1 MGSPGGKSSRASA
14 SPQGGSSGKS
24 SRSSSR
30 DVAHDGDI
38 SSRCS
43 SGHGVWESST
53 NSSELSRTSDHGAM
67 STTAGPR
74 AKLDLSAEPSANDH
88 RLYMPNP
95 IRKGVLLPPAIL
107 GEEPAEEGGGPRAEC
122 AGGPCGWEAA
132 WQLCGAHGPPLAAG
146 LLEVPTEV
154 EAAVQ
159 ETERPANPFRRERHG
174 RDGPPRH
181 TWGPDFRAWT
191 AAPLVRYLKRV
202 ALQIDSNVR
211 NKSMPTTDRLDAFV
225 SKLIDQSKRQLRS
238 APKKVR
244 PMLQQHFVQ
253 QFQYYWD
260 FLQNTKVNDI
270 TPEELK
276 WSLISLIE
284 TLITAFKVNPEALE

>member
-1 MGSPGGKSSRASA
+1 
-14 SPQGGSSGKS
+14 
-24 SRSSSR
+24 
-30 DVAHDGDI
+30 
-38 SSRCS
+38 
-43 SGHGVWESST
+43 
-53 NSSELSRTSDHGAM
+53 
-67 STTAGPR
+67 
-74 AKLDLSAEPSANDH
+74 
-88 RLYMPNP
+88 MPNP

-107 GEEPAEEGGGPRAEC
+107 GEEPAEEGGRRVEG
-122 AGGPCGWEAA
+122 AGGACGSDAPGQPCGAP
-132 WQLCGAHGPPLAAG
+132 GPPLDAG
-146 LLEVPTEV
+146 LLEVPAEV

-191 AAPLVRYLKRV
+191 ATPLVRYLKRV
-202 ALQIDSNVR
+202 ALQIDSNVK

-238 APKKVR
+238 APKRVR
-244 PMLQQHFVQ
+244 PMLQHHFVQ

-260 FLQNTKVNDI
+260 FLQNTKVKDI

-284 TLITAFKVNPEALE
+284 TLIASFQ